1 MTDTD
6 LPTIV
11 YAVKRIGYMATSL
24 AALDDDEH
32 ITLQSMIDM
41 ALEYASEDLND
52 STVSHYLVA
61 EYHDEDGNVIR
72 TEEYDWNG
80 NRIT

>member
-11 YAVKRIGYMATSL
+11 YAVKRVAYMSSTL
-24 AALDDDEH
+24 ADWADDAV
-32 ITLQSMIDM
+32 TLQGMIDM

-52 STVSHYLVA
+52 SAVSHYLIA
-61 EYHDEDGNVIR
+61 EYRDEDGNVTR

-80 NRIT
+80 NPIT